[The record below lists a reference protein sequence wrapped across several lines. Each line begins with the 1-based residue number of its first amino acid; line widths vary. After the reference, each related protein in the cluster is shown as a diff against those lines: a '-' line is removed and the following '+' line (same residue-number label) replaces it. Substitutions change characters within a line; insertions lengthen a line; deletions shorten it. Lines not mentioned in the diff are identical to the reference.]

1 MEYYKCP
8 IEDLIRE
15 ARRRGYTR
23 FGTSDEI
30 SEVLQRD
37 EEARGSDATT
47 VGTLVQSSYGPRELN
62 LAHTAEFGKSVLAS
76 QLVNES
82 RHMRGSH
89 WEDREADPDQ
99 RSFIG
104 R

>member
-15 ARRRGYTR
+15 ARRRGSTKS
-23 FGTSDEI
+23 GTSDQL
-30 SEVLQRD
+30 SEALQRD

-47 VGTLVQSSYGPRELN
+47 VGTVVQSAFVPRELN
-62 LAHTAEFGKSVLAS
+62 LSHTAEFGKTVLAS
-76 QLVNES
+76 HLVDES
-82 RHMRGSH
+82 VYRQGGST
-89 WEDREADPDQ
+89 RYFEADQNQ
-99 RSFIG
+99 RSFTG